1 VPEIIEK
8 MKPEPKRGKG
18 RPSIPDKFAI
28 LDSCAT
34 VIAKGGHYTRLAP
47 QFKLSTK
54 QLTDL
59 VQKNR
64 TYVNRKIDALRKNP

>member
-1 VPEIIEK
+1 MTAK
-8 MKPEPKRGKG
+8 PKRGKG
-18 RPSIPDKFAI
+18 RPTIPDKFAI
-28 LDSCAT
+28 LDACAT
-34 VIAKGGHYTRLAP
+34 VIANGGHYSRLAP

-64 TYVNRKIDALRKNP
+64 TYVNRKILALRKNP